1 MIESG
6 VALRL
11 PPHSMQARSVAEC
24 AHEARRRSFV
34 AASRTSAAF
43 PDATISRKS
52 WPSRAQALF
61 PPFFIFVVNLI
72 VNFVVCRRASRPS
85 VVAQVS
91 KVAIRK
97 DLYRRFPIG
106 RLLQARDRVKDRKA
120 CRLEA
125 RDTAGWKPA
134 LLPTKPLLTAALLLA
149 LCTSAFAHGDL
160 HLQIV
165 ALTADIAKDP
175 KNAELHLRR
184 AELHRAHQD
193 WDSAYADY
201 ERVNVLDPK
210 MTVVDLGRGKMF
222 LEANWPHAARITL
235 DRFLARHTNSVEGFA
250 TRARALVKLN
260 ERVAAAKDYTAAI
273 NFSKEQRP
281 ELFLE
286 RAQALTAEG
295 KEHFEEALAGLDEG
309 IKKLGPLVTLQLY
322 AIDVEIRQ
330 GRHDTALRRLE
341 GVAAQ
346 SPRKETWL
354 ARKGEI
360 LQQAGRPEQARQAY
374 TDALAAMNK
383 LPPARRHVPA
393 MVELEKRLLAAI
405 ESTKASPPAPAEK

>member
-1 MIESG
+1 
-6 VALRL
+6 
-11 PPHSMQARSVAEC
+11 
-24 AHEARRRSFV
+24 
-34 AASRTSAAF
+34 
-43 PDATISRKS
+43 
-52 WPSRAQALF
+52 
-61 PPFFIFVVNLI
+61 
-72 VNFVVCRRASRPS
+72 
-85 VVAQVS
+85 
-91 KVAIRK
+91 
-97 DLYRRFPIG
+97 
-106 RLLQARDRVKDRKA
+106 
-120 CRLEA
+120 
-125 RDTAGWKPA
+125 
-134 LLPTKPLLTAALLLA
+134 
-149 LCTSAFAHGDL
+149 
-160 HLQIV
+160 
-165 ALTADIAKDP
+165 
-175 KNAELHLRR
+175 
-184 AELHRAHQD
+184 
-193 WDSAYADY
+193 
-201 ERVNVLDPK
+201 VLDAK

-222 LEANWPHAARITL
+222 LEANWPHASRITL